1 MKNKVKIAFLT
12 RGIDENPLAGPP
24 VFLYNFISYLLDA
37 KSDEY
42 EVYLFHNDR
51 NRELDIYKKGKEIIV
66 STNPIKMAFEINS
79 LTKKH
84 QIDIFHLNRIPTENI
99 LIFKNSA
106 KLIIMLHGDLFI
118 SMPEYIDKQSVR
130 IQKYQVWLYNK
141 LGFFKRVAKFLT
153 VSNSIRDVYSN
164 FLNIPKDRFTTTYC
178 TVNRTNILAR
188 AKEEPPKEFTQIGLA
203 KEAFNLFVGSY
214 QPIKNG
220 LMLIEL
226 MGEGKKQNKNYLPL
240 LIIGKNWIRNPK
252 VLAKMKRYSLELN
265 KDIYIIDG
273 LANRFIPSIYSQA
286 YAFINP
292 SLHETFGLTNLEAMI
307 CSCPLISTIEFG
319 AKELVG
325 DAGLIIKDPRN
336 VNLFIEKMDLLKD
349 PEVRMNLIEKGNKQA
364 LKFDDKIIYNNIL
377 EAYRS

>member
-1 MKNKVKIAFLT
+1 MGNKVKIAFLT

-24 VFLYNFISYLLDA
+24 VFLYNFISYLLDE
-37 KSDEY
+37 KSEEY

-51 NRELDIYKKGKEIIV
+51 NRELDIYKKAQEIIV
-66 STNPIKMAFEINS
+66 SANPIKMAFEINS
-79 LTKKH
+79 LSKKH
-84 QIDIFHLNRIPTENI
+84 EIDLFHLNRIPTENL

-118 SMPEYIDKQSVR
+118 CMPEYIDKQSVR

-164 FLNIPKDRFTTTYC
+164 FLHIPLHRFTTTYC
-178 TVNRTNILAR
+178 TVNRAKILAR
-188 AKEEPPKEFTQIGLA
+188 AKEEPAEEFTKLGLG
-203 KEAFNLFVGSY
+203 KDAFNLFVGSY

-240 LIIGKNWIRNPK
+240 LIIGKNWLRNPN
-252 VLAKMKRYSLELN
+252 VLAKMKKYDLELN
-265 KDIYIIDG
+265 KDIFIIDG
-273 LANRFIPSIYSQA
+273 LANKFIPSVYVRA

-325 DAGLIIKDPRN
+325 DAGLIIKNPRD
-336 VNLFIEKMDLLKD
+336 VNQFMEKMDLIKD
-349 PEVRMNLIEKGNKQA
+349 PELRLSLIEKGNAQA
-364 LKFDDKIIYNNIL
+364 LKFDDKVVYNNIL
-377 EAYRS
+377 EAYKA